1 MTGSLRVLML
11 GTVNHPHVEHL
22 ALAMTERG
30 FDMVV
35 GGDIEPSLPASAL
48 PPAGIQV
55 REAPPYRRRTIRGV
69 IAHVRWVR
77 SLVRELRPDVV
88 HANWFPGFGVAAAL
102 AGGSPLIAMAW
113 GSDVFRA
120 DRRQHLAN
128 RYVARRADLVMTDS
142 TALLARLHDLGADPD
157 RTMLVNWGVDLRMF
171 APASGSKDA
180 LRDRLGLGT
189 GPVIL
194 SPRSLAPVYNI
205 PTILEAFERVRERF
219 PDAQLV
225 VKHMQV
231 DARALEAGQLGDRV
245 RLVGHVPYEE
255 MADYYNAADVCVS
268 IASSD
273 SSPRS
278 AWEALACGCPLVLS
292 DLPWVRELIEPDRH
306 ALVVPI
312 EAEAVAA
319 AIESLLGD
327 PGRAARMAADGR
339 TLVETHLDRNVEM
352 DRLAQ
357 AYRALARRAD
367 LSLPAR

>member
-1 MTGSLRVLML
+1 VL
-11 GTVNHPHVEHL
+11 
-22 ALAMTERG
+22 
-30 FDMVV
+30 F
-35 GGDIEPSLPASAL
+35 
-48 PPAGIQV
+48 
-55 REAPPYRRRTIRGV
+55 
-69 IAHVRWVR
+69 R
-77 SLVRELRPDVV
+77 S
-88 HANWFPGFGVAAAL
+88 
-102 AGGSPLIAMAW
+102 
-113 GSDVFRA
+113 
-120 DRRQHLAN
+120 
-128 RYVARRADLVMTDS
+128 DS
-142 TALLARLHDLGADPD
+142 TALLARLHDLGAHPD
-157 RTMLVNWGVDLRMF
+157 RTMLVNWGVDLRLF
-171 APASGSKDA
+171 APASGSKGA
-180 LRDRLGLGT
+180 LRERLGLGT